1 MKKLSY
7 IHIMVGAGV
16 ILVAASLIA
25 YAVTK
30 PFARMNSAQP
40 SIVETDETI
49 ENNNGTFGGC
59 VPAGCSGTICAEATE
74 AADIVTTC
82 EYRDEYACYK
92 LTTCERQLDGKCGWT
107 PAAGFASCLN
117 DPPILK

>member
-7 IHIMVGAGV
+7 IHVMVGAGV
-16 ILVAASLIA
+16 ILVAAALIA

-30 PFARMNSAQP
+30 P
-40 SIVETDETI
+40 SIPVTGGYTNIEVMDEET

-107 PAAGFASCLN
+107 PEAGFASCLN
-117 DPPILK
+117 DPPILR

>member
-16 ILVAASLIA
+16 VLVSAAIVA
-25 YAVTK
+25 YAVTNQVASVLDQQA
-30 PFARMNSAQP
+30 PIQA
-40 SIVETDETI
+40 TDETM

-117 DPPILK
+117 DPPILQ